1 MIPPTFKVYDRFQ
14 FERLGFFSVD
24 PDSKPEKKKLVFNL
38 TVGLKEDAGKWTSQ
52 HAEQIF
58 NTIWY
63 LYWKIYVCGCSH
75 HTFRQIYNSTLS

>member
-38 TVGLKEDAGKWTSQ
+38 TVGLKEDAGK
-52 HAEQIF
+52 
-58 NTIWY
+58 
-63 LYWKIYVCGCSH
+63 
-75 HTFRQIYNSTLS
+75 